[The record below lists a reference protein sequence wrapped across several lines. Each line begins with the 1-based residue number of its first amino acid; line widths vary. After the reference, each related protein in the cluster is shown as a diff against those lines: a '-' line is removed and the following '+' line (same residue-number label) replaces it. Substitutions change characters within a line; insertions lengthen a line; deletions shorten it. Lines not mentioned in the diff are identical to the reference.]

1 MIWTAKVKAF
11 CVHVMVTA
19 KLQASFS
26 DKISYKR
33 KQNPKLND
41 EIHAEDPF

>member
-1 MIWTAKVKAF
+1 
-11 CVHVMVTA
+11 MVTA

-41 EIHAEDPF
+41 EIHAEDPFWKANTYSASQ